1 MNDRN
6 YLVNKIKHLPNKP
19 GVYLMKN
26 SAGSI
31 IYVGKAKEL
40 KKRVQSYFSR
50 DKDIKTEVLTKKI
63 ADIEVIITRNEM
75 QALITENNL
84 IKKNQPKYNINL
96 KDGKTYPVIRM
107 TAEKFPRIF
116 RTRRLVFDGSAYFG
130 PFPKAEEIDTY
141 LALIEK
147 LFHLRKC
154 RGPLKKRAHPCI
166 YYHIARCSAPCAGLI
181 SQEDY
186 SRIVEKIKKLL
197 RGDAKE
203 LIKELSRQMKGAA
216 DDLEFEKAALFRDQ
230 YNAVQHIAELQ
241 KLSLDSGATSDYIGM
256 AIRDKFASFVVLKV
270 RSGKVVGKEV
280 FKTHMYSSQKDAI
293 SQFVLQYYARIHE
306 LPRQIFL
313 PDFAEQELVRVLEEN
328 LMSADQ
334 AAPGSAAEVA
344 GGEAEAAAAIYTTIE
359 AAGGEA
365 ETAAAAGAATQT
377 AAEAEG
383 KAAAA
388 DGTAEE
394 PQKTS
399 GRPRIKV
406 TIPKRGR
413 HAAMI
418 KMAVMNAE
426 QDLRITSL
434 DSLVELKIALG
445 LPDIP
450 VRIEG
455 FDIAH
460 LGGSHTVASMV
471 CFVNGRPEKA
481 SYRKFKIKTLDGA
494 VDDYEA
500 MREVVAR
507 RYSRVLNEEL
517 PLPDLILIDGGKGQL
532 HAALEVLKTLDLDMV
547 PITGLAKREEELF
560 LPERKTPLVLSRDSL
575 ALKVLQAVRDES
587 HRFATS
593 FHKKLRQKKAV
604 VSLLEKFDGIGKV
617 KARMLLAAFGSLQA
631 IAGAPS
637 RDLARV
643 AHISRVKAEGLHAGL
658 QAELGN

>member
-116 RTRRLVFDGSAYFG
+116 RTRRLVFDGSTYFG

-147 LFHLRKC
+147 LFQLRKC

-166 YYHIARCSAPCAGLI
+166 YYHIGRCSAPCAGLI

-280 FKTHMYSSQKDAI
+280 FKTHVYSSQKDAI

-313 PDFAEQELVRVLEEN
+313 PDFAEQELVRVLEKN
-328 LMSADQ
+328 LIYGDEGINKTQESGAVRPTT
-334 AAPGSAAEVA
+334 AAAAETAGVEPASGSAAE
-344 GGEAEAAAAIYTTIE
+344 
-359 AAGGEA
+359 AAGNEA
-365 ETAAAAGAATQT
+365 ETAAAADIPV
-377 AAEAEG
+377 E
-383 KAAAA
+383 KH
-388 DGTAEE
+388 
-394 PQKTS
+394 PKTS

-471 CFVNGRPEKA
+471 CFVSGRPEKT

-532 HAALEVLKTLDLDMV
+532 NAALAVLKTLDLDTV
-547 PITGLAKREEELF
+547 PIAGLAKREEELF
-560 LPERKTPLVLSRDSL
+560 LPKRKTPLGLSRDSL

-587 HRFATS
+587 HRFATT

-637 RDLARV
+637 QELARV
-643 AHISRVKAEGLHAGL
+643 ARISRAKAEELHEGL